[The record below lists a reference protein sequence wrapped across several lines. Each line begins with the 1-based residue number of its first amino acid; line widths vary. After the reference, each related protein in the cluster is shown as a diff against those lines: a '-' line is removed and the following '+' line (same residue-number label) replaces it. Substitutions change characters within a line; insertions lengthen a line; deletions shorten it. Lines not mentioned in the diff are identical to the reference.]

1 MKFFRVIGRSFRDA
15 LKSVFRNFS
24 LSLASITCVMI
35 TLIIVGVA
43 LVITYNVEDA
53 TTKLK
58 KDLSIVVF
66 VSNDADEFD
75 IKSLETQIKGI
86 DNVDPDTVVY
96 RDKAEIKK
104 EMMESNDTFQNIME
118 NWDDKENPLQNIYTV
133 KVIDADKIGETAT
146 SIKNL
151 SKVTLVKYGEGMVEQ
166 LLMAFNGIE
175 KFSFVAVI
183 ALVVVTVFLIINTI
197 KLTIFS
203 RKREISIMRLV
214 GASNISIKL
223 PFIFEGMFI
232 GIIGSIIPIILVVY
246 GYYWV
251 FNILNGKLLTDIIT
265 LLTPSTIVFKISLF
279 IVAIGALVGMIGS
292 ASAVRKYLKV

>member
-1 MKFFRVIGRSFRDA
+1 MKFFRVIGRSIRDA

-53 TTKLK
+53 TAKLK
-58 KDLSIVVF
+58 KDLSIVAF
-66 VSNDADEFD
+66 VSNDADDFD

-86 DNVDPDTVVY
+86 DNVDPDTVDFK
-96 RDKAEIKK
+96 DKAEIKK
-104 EMMESNDTFQNIME
+104 EMMESNDTFENIME
-118 NWDDKENPLQNIYTV
+118 NWDDKENPLQNIYTI
-133 KVIDADKIGETAT
+133 KVIDANKIGETAT
-146 SIKNL
+146 AIKNL
-151 SKVTLVKYGEGMVEQ
+151 SKITLVKYGEGMVEQ
-166 LLMAFNGIE
+166 LLLAFNGIE
-175 KFSFVAVI
+175 KFSFVAVV
-183 ALVVVTVFLIINTI
+183 ALIVVTVFLIINTI

-214 GASNISIKL
+214 GASNSSIKL

-232 GIIGSIIPIILVVY
+232 GIIGSIIPIVLVVY

-251 FNILNGKLLTDIIT
+251 FDILNGKLLTDIIA
-265 LLTPSTIVFKISLF
+265 LLPPSTIVFKISLF
-279 IVAIGALVGMIGS
+279 IVLIGALVGMIGS
-292 ASAVRKYLKV
+292 SSAVRKYLKV